1 MIHRIRSGTITI
13 AAVLAAI
20 LLLTSVAAAQED
32 EDPSVRGIL
41 FFSPTCG
48 HCEYVITSVLP
59 PLFTENGGP
68 GEVYYDETLEDSGVP
83 FFLLDNGTLQF
94 LLVDV
99 SVEAGSLLFLEASDR
114 YDIESTGVPRMI
126 IDDKAYIGSADIPD
140 ALPGLISDGLGGD
153 GIDWPSLAG
162 VEEAVASIVVPGAT
176 TTPGDDTTTMTG
188 GESGDDLRTAT
199 TAATQTTAGG
209 GVLPPRNGDSVADR
223 FGRDPVGN
231 TFSLV
236 VLIAMLASLVGVAVM
251 WRRPKSKRRPGLVV
265 PIIAMV
271 GTAVAAYLGYVETG
285 GVEAVCGPV
294 GDCNT
299 VQQSEYAEL
308 FGLIPIGVLGLIGY
322 IVVIGAWLVA
332 RTDQN
337 PFSDVARIALFAGTV
352 GGVAL
357 STYLTFLEPFVIG
370 ATCVWCLTSA
380 VVITVLMWLA
390 VGPATDSWSKRTRS

>member
-1 MIHRIRSGTITI
+1 
-13 AAVLAAI
+13 
-20 LLLTSVAAAQED
+20 
-32 EDPSVRGIL
+32 
-41 FFSPTCG
+41 
-48 HCEYVITSVLP
+48 
-59 PLFTENGGP
+59 
-68 GEVYYDETLEDSGVP
+68 
-83 FFLLDNGTLQF
+83 
-94 LLVDV
+94 
-99 SVEAGSLLFLEASDR
+99 
-114 YDIESTGVPRMI
+114 
-126 IDDKAYIGSADIPD
+126 
-140 ALPGLISDGLGGD
+140 
-153 GIDWPSLAG
+153 
-162 VEEAVASIVVPGAT
+162 
-176 TTPGDDTTTMTG
+176 MTG
-188 GESGDDLRTAT
+188 GESGT
-199 TAATQTTAGG
+199 TEGG

-236 VLIAMLASLVGVAVM
+236 VLIGMLASLVGAAVM
-251 WRRPKSKRRPGLVV
+251 WRRPKSRRRPGLVV

-299 VQQSEYAEL
+299 VQQSEYAKL

-337 PFSDVARIALFAGTV
+337 RFSDVARIALFAGTV

-380 VVITVLMWLA
+380 VIITVLMWLT
-390 VGPATDSWSKRTRS
+390 VGPATDSWSKLTRS